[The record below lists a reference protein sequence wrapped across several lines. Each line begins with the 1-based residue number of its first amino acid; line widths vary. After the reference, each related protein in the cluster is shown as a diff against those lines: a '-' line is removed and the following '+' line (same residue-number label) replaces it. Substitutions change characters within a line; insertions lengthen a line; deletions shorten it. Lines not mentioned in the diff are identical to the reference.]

1 MKREIDC
8 MSVDACETEGERE
21 GKKERKRE
29 RECVCVCVHSSRVRE
44 KEIIPEVP

>member
-1 MKREIDC
+1 

-21 GKKERKRE
+21 RKKERKRE
-29 RECVCVCVHSSRVRE
+29 SVCVCVHSSGVRE